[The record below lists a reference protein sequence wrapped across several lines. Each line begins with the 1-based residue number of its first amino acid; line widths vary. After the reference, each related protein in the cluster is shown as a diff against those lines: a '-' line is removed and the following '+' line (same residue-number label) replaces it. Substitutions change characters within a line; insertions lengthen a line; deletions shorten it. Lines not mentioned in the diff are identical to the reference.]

1 MRNFKNIGIVFGVLL
16 VVTNAFADEFV
27 SYEIAR
33 VVKVDPIGNM
43 KAYSVP
49 RMSCTNTETIQG
61 AGAPVQTLS
70 PTHGARQTRERRGD
84 RDRARIAR
92 LHVGH
97 REGGFGDAVTKTT
110 SPMPGRGC
118 GAAPVYRVILDGV
131 KRRQSI
137 VDPRA

>member
-1 MRNFKNIGIVFGVLL
+1 MANFKTIGIVFGALF

-61 AGAPVQTLS
+61 AGAPVQPQQQKCVSYSDREFRYNVIAFNVTFEYKGQVRTVRLDHD
-70 PTHGARQTRERRGD
+70 PGNTINIKTVTR
-84 RDRARIAR
+84 
-92 LHVGH
+92 
-97 REGGFGDAVTKTT
+97 
-110 SPMPGRGC
+110 
-118 GAAPVYRVILDGV
+118 VYAIE
-131 KRRQSI
+131 
-137 VDPRA
+137 